1 MKLAKIAVPLIL
13 ALFAAVGSADEASVR
28 KGAEAFFGP
37 QIKITAVRKLPQAG
51 LYEIQAGEYLAYTDE
66 QVSFMLFGDMWD
78 AKTKQNLTQ
87 QRLNALSAIDFK
99 ELPLELA
106 IKMVRGKGTRVMAT
120 FEDPNCGY
128 CKKLA
133 RDLQGVNDITVY
145 TFLVPVLG
153 PDSQKKAET
162 IWCAPDRSKAWQDWM
177 LSGTLPAT
185 KSCDLSGLQKNAELG
200 DKYRIRGTPTIFLS
214 NGERIGGAIPP
225 DQLEL
230 RLNQAAKAK

>member
-1 MKLAKIAVPLIL
+1 MKLNKIAVPLIL
-13 ALFAAVGSADEASVR
+13 ALFAAASSADEASVR

-37 QIKITAVRKLPQAG
+37 QIKIDGVRKLPQAG
-51 LYEIQAGEYLAYTDE
+51 LYEIRAGEYIAYTDE
-66 QVSFMLFGDMWD
+66 QVSIMLFGDMWD

-87 QRLNALSAIDFK
+87 MRLNELSAIDFK
-99 ELPLELA
+99 ELPLNLA
-106 IKMVRGKGTRVMAT
+106 IKTVRGKGSRVIAT

-133 RDLQGVNDITVY
+133 RDLQGMKDLTVY
-145 TFLVPVLG
+145 TFLVPILG
-153 PDSQKKAET
+153 PDSQQKAEA

-177 LSGTLPAT
+177 VSGTLPAA

-200 DKYRIRGTPTIFLS
+200 NKYRIRGTPTIFLS

-225 DQLEL
+225 DQLEQ